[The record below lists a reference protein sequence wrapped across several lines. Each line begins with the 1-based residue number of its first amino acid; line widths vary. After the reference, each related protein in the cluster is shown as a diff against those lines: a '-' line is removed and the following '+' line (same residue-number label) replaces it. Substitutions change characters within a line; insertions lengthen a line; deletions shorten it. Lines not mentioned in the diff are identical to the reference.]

1 MFSLLNFP
9 YNLNEMMQDEIDEVS
24 LASFEEKLK
33 QLLETRKNLTRKELA
48 AAMGLEMEQW
58 LEWLKNAAISSGLKS
73 EIENLPGG

>member
-58 LEWLKNAAISSGLKS
+58 LQWLKNAAISNGLKS